1 MGLKMIST
9 KKNYD
14 EENVYS
20 IRNHYDVVDLSS
32 NSIAVQIN
40 LDRNRYTLR
49 KTRLGK
55 LILTQFSNKT
65 SEY

>member
-1 MGLKMIST
+1 MIST
-9 KKNYD
+9 KKIYD

>member
-1 MGLKMIST
+1 MIST
-9 KKNYD
+9 KKIYD

-40 LDRNRYTLR
+40 LDINRYTLR
-49 KTRLGK
+49 KTRLRK
-55 LILTQFSNKT
+55 MILTQFSNKT

>member
-1 MGLKMIST
+1 MIST
-9 KKNYD
+9 KKIYD

-49 KTRLGK
+49 KTRLRK

>member
-9 KKNYD
+9 KKIYD

-40 LDRNRYTLR
+40 LDINRYTLR
-49 KTRLGK
+49 KTRLRK
-55 LILTQFSNKT
+55 MILTQFSNKT